1 MPCHV
6 AAWLPA
12 RNPRCPLRPASHVS
26 TRPTYYIFFFMSCY
40 FISIPFISF
49 PFLLL
54 YLLSFLACYYQCFCF
69 LGLTLYLM
77 SSSLLWNTHSRA
89 SSSPEECFF
98 TDAGIT
104 QSYPFIQLSF
114 QSSST
119 FSGFHRAVQD
129 LPEGERITYDSI
141 VYEYSIT
148 LYYPMLYVIYVYIYI
163 YIHTHLSLSL

>member
-89 SSSPEECFF
+89 SSSPEACASRGRRCQ
-98 TDAGIT
+98 T
-104 QSYPFIQLSF
+104 LSP
-114 QSSST
+114 
-119 FSGFHRAVQD
+119 GLGVM
-129 LPEGERITYDSI
+129 Y
-141 VYEYSIT
+141 
-148 LYYPMLYVIYVYIYI
+148 MYVYIYI
-163 YIHTHLSLSL
+163 YIWYVYVYVYMYVYISLSLYIYICNRIVCYVIV